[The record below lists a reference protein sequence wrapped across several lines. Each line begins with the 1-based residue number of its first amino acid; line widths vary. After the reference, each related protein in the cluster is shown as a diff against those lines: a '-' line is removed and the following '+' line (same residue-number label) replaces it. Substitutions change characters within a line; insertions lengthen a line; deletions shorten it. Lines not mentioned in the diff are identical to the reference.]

1 MTAGLAGQ
9 SKTDATLIE
18 QSLAE
23 PEQFGVIFERYFSQ
37 IHQYLVRRVGTK
49 IADDLAAEVFVAA
62 FAQRQRYDLA
72 RDCARPWLYGIATN
86 LAGSH
91 LRQEQRRYRALAR
104 LGRPP
109 GHPAMRTL
117 IADRV
122 SASAAGPALAGALA
136 ALDRGDRDVL
146 LLVALAD
153 LSYPEVAESLGIP
166 YGTVLLAAQPCAA
179 AGCASRSAAPARPAA
194 GARRSRSDPMNE
206 PNPTRRSP
214 EMDELTAVRQLLAE
228 PPPPAPDVVTA
239 ARARLERAT
248 RGTGAPRWHAPRRP
262 WRLAAAA
269 GLAAAVAAGVVI
281 AQVIAPGG
289 ASPAGALTVR
299 ELAYRAAAGRGRQP
313 AVRPGQWVF
322 WQEKTG
328 ARSCGTGCG
337 TFHVWTTADAQ
348 KAAWV
353 YRGKVVSIRFGPFI
367 GQPQPSIVP
376 QDRGG
381 GWAVGGASGK
391 IPVSYAGLSSLPRDP
406 GALVRYL
413 GQLSVPH
420 RAGGVPRRPGR
431 SPSSR

>member
-1 MTAGLAGQ
+1 
-9 SKTDATLIE
+9 
-18 QSLAE
+18 
-23 PEQFGVIFERYFSQ
+23 
-37 IHQYLVRRVGTK
+37 
-49 IADDLAAEVFVAA
+49 
-62 FAQRQRYDLA
+62 
-72 RDCARPWLYGIATN
+72 
-86 LAGSH
+86 
-91 LRQEQRRYRALAR
+91 
-104 LGRPP
+104 
-109 GHPAMRTL
+109 
-117 IADRV
+117 
-122 SASAAGPALAGALA
+122 
-136 ALDRGDRDVL
+136 
-146 LLVALAD
+146 
-153 LSYPEVAESLGIP
+153 
-166 YGTVLLAAQPCAA
+166 
-179 AGCASRSAAPARPAA
+179 
-194 GARRSRSDPMNE
+194 
-206 PNPTRRSP
+206 
-214 EMDELTAVRQLLAE
+214 MDELTAVRELLAE
-228 PPPPAPDVVTA
+228 PPPPAPDVVAA
-239 ARARLERAT
+239 ARVHLERAT

-289 ASPAGALTVR
+289 ANPAGALTVR
-299 ELAYRAAAGRGRQP
+299 ELAYRAAAGAALQP

-328 ARSCGTGCG
+328 GRGCGTGCS

-353 YRGKVVSIRFGPFI
+353 YRGKVVSIRFGPFV

-420 RAGGVPRRPGR
+420 PRGWGSPAARAFTIIEMMLTSYVMPPRLTAELYRALGEIPGVTVDSHAVDVAGRPGVGFI
-431 SPSSR
+431 SPALPGAGNTEIILNPRTYRLMGQDLVLGPRHQLVNGTAILRQTLVTGPGVWP